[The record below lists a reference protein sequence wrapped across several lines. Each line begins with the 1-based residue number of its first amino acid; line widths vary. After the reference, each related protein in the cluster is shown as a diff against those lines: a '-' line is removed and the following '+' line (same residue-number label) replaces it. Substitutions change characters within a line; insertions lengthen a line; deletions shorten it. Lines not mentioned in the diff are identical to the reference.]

1 MLFAGGSSEK
11 KSPSAK
17 KALKD
22 GITVAS
28 DKGYKSEYPQ
38 QFELAEFEKAAG
50 KKLKFNG
57 NPMFSSMESV
67 EKRLPEEPLIA
78 LPYKAIGEYGGT
90 YRGLSR
96 APESGTSGM
105 LSTRHVNLVRMSD
118 DLATIV
124 PNIAK
129 SWEWNSDFTELTFK
143 LRKGHKWSDGQP
155 FTSEDIDFWWNDI
168 KMNKDITPKL
178 KSRWMF
184 GGEAMRVKAV
194 DETTVKFSFAVP
206 SPGAIL
212 TFATLYVQP
221 FQPKH
226 VLKQFHAKYNSNADK
241 EAKNMIFQTGRQD
254 SVFTTMTG
262 KIHIILFQVQ
272 NQLRFL
278 LLNHM
283 FCIRKQQNTE
293 SLKLIPISIL

>member
-1 MLFAGGSSEK
+1 MKKNLRKLFLIVSVFLITSMLFAGGSSEK
-11 KSPSAK
+11 KSSGAK

-28 DKGYKSEYPQ
+28 DKGYKGEYPQ
-38 QFELAEFEKAAG
+38 QFELAEFEKATG
-50 KKLKFNG
+50 KKLEFKS
-57 NPMFSSMESV
+57 NPIFSSMESV
-67 EKRLPEEPLIA
+67 EKRLPEDPLVA
-78 LPYKAIGEYGGT
+78 MPYDAIGEYGGT

-96 APESGTSGM
+96 APESGTSGV

-118 DLATIV
+118 DLSTIV

-129 SWEWNSDFTELTFK
+129 SWEWNYDFTELTFK
-143 LRKGHKWSDGQP
+143 LRKGHKWSDGHP

-184 GGEAMRVKAV
+184 GGEPMKVEAA
-194 DETTVKFSFAVP
+194 DETTVKFIFAVP

-226 VLKQFHAKYNSNADK
+226 VLKQFHAKYNPEADK
-241 EAKNMIFQTGRQD
+241 NARKYDFPDWQT
-254 SVFTTMTG
+254 
-262 KIHIILFQVQ
+262 
-272 NQLRFL
+272 RFGVYYHDWKDTYHPL
-278 LLNHM
+278 SRS
-283 FCIRKQQNTE
+283 CTYTDPY
-293 SLKLIPISIL
+293 S